1 MSQDGHSWD
10 AREKCQPGM
19 THELVPGDPQTL
31 VICVMSSFHPS
42 DYPKRI
48 VPGGDS
54 ANLFAR
60 EMNLGLKLV
69 PAGSASKC
77 SISYGPPLE
86 AGLFFNYPDGDVLV
100 VKLDDCPAATN
111 GRRFAQVGAG
121 RSGSRSTSLHPPTP
135 GPSDAPASAAPSATP
150 TGSVVVSQ
158 DVPRSSN
165 SRYAVSPP
173 SVGTVPTVSADQAL
187 KKAGLHRNPHLYIVL
202 IVLTDKVFRNANGP
216 VIDHRLVW
224 YVEEAHVPCIPGSMG
239 GCNHVQGAIV
249 DATTGRRYFSFAGR
263 PPGLKLPHPPGA

>member
-1 MSQDGHSWD
+1 MWPGRLHRWDRPVNIVGANRTTNPRCPDDSGDMSQDGHSWD
-10 AREKCQPGM
+10 VAKNAEPGM

-31 VICVMSSFHPS
+31 ATCVMSSFHPS
-42 DYPKRI
+42 DYPKSDR
-48 VPGGDS
+48 PRETS

-60 EMNLGLKLV
+60 ELNLGLKLV

-121 RSGSRSTSLHPPTP
+121 NLESINLAEHPPTP

-158 DVPRSSN
+158 DVPR
-165 SRYAVSPP
+165 
-173 SVGTVPTVSADQAL
+173 
-187 KKAGLHRNPHLYIVL
+187 
-202 IVLTDKVFRNANGP
+202 
-216 VIDHRLVW
+216 
-224 YVEEAHVPCIPGSMG
+224 
-239 GCNHVQGAIV
+239 
-249 DATTGRRYFSFAGR
+249 
-263 PPGLKLPHPPGA
+263 